1 MKERR
6 KFILNVV
13 LLLGILFLFTSCG
26 DLLTGGI
33 VAEGP
38 TELPLVV
45 VVSGAE
51 NGGGVT
57 FYSNHGERKETERTK
72 YPYEVRTW
80 NSVPIGKLVGI
91 MNAVDVVTDTVAYA
105 VGNGGKV
112 LKTIDNG
119 KSWVLLPATGTRQP
133 LKGVS
138 FLDEQTGWV
147 VGSNVVL
154 RTTDGGEK
162 WTAFSAGNK
171 LIYGN
176 DIFCS
181 DAQTCLIVGQRGQI
195 VKVFLDSLGQAA
207 FTFQSS
213 VTTVALNAIYCDNAD
228 NAQTCWAV
236 GDKVKL
242 KTKVG
247 KSVSPTALGVILK
260 TTNGGATWV
269 SLADRPSNLV
279 SSSTKFTS
287 LREVVATDFND
298 VFFANA
304 WQGWVVGDL
313 GTILATA
320 DGGTTWSLQASET
333 GKDLFSVV
341 FLDEQTGYVVG
352 GGYPAKEGS
361 IISTLD
367 GGQHWEL
374 AEVAISGQQ
383 VLRGVDV
390 VR

>member
-1 MKERR
+1 MKERSG
-6 KFILNVV
+6 FIINA
-13 LLLGILFLFTSCG
+13 LLMVGILFLFTACG
-26 DLLTGGI
+26 DLLTGG
-33 VAEGP
+33 VVGAGP
-38 TELPLVV
+38 GDLPLVLV
-45 VVSGAE
+45 VGGAE
-51 NGGGVT
+51 QGGGIT
-57 FYSNHGERKETERTK
+57 FYSTYGEQKETGRVK
-72 YPYEVRTW
+72 YPYETRTW
-80 NSVPIGKLVGI
+80 NLVSIGKLVGTI
-91 MNAVDVVTDTVAYA
+91 NAVDVVNGNVAYA

-147 VGSNVVL
+147 VGSNAVL

-176 DIFCS
+176 DMFCS
-181 DAQTCLIVGQRGQI
+181 DAQTCLIVGQKGQI
-195 VKVFLDSLGQAA
+195 VKVSLDSTGKAV

-213 VTTVALNAIYCDNAD
+213 GTNVALNALYCISPD
-228 NAQTCWAV
+228 TCWAV

-242 KTKVG
+242 QTKIG
-247 KSVSPTALGVILK
+247 KSVSPTSLGVILK
-260 TTNGGATWV
+260 TTDGGATWV
-269 SLADRPSNLV
+269 SLADRQNNLV
-279 SSSTKFTS
+279 SSATKFTS

-304 WQGWVVGDL
+304 QQGWVVGDV
-313 GTILATA
+313 GTIITTA
-320 DGGTTWSLQASET
+320 DGGTTWSLQASEI

-341 FLDEQTGYVVG
+341 FLDEQTGYAVG
-352 GGYPAKEGS
+352 GGYPTKKGN

-367 GGQHWEL
+367 GGQHWKL
-374 AEVAISGQQ
+374 DEVAISGQQ
-383 VLRGVDV
+383 VVKGIDV